1 MKLDVIGFGAINYDR
16 LYRVDRIVMC
26 DEESFITGLVEAP
39 GGSAANTIVALAR
52 LGRKVGYVGRVGCDR
67 EGQFLLN
74 DLEQENVDTTGV
86 SISDRERSGVVIG
99 FVDGKGERAMYVN
112 PGANDTLNV
121 TEKIIRYV
129 NRASVLHLTSFVGKQ
144 PFDGQKLVLE
154 NLSKVRVSFDPGVL
168 YARKT
173 TGQLKP
179 ILQQCDV
186 MFPNER
192 EVKLLTGM
200 EYKAGAQKLIDEG
213 VKVVAVKLGKRG
225 SYVTNGSE
233 QYLIEPYRINVVDT
247 TGAGDAYCAGFLHGL
262 LNGKDLKCCGQLGNL
277 VAAHKIEKA
286 GAREGLPRLID
297 LPESY
302 R

>member
-1 MKLDVIGFGAINYDR
+1 LKLDVIGFGAINYDR

-39 GGSAANTIVALAR
+39 GGSAANTVVALAR

-67 EGQFLLN
+67 EGQFLLS
-74 DLEQENVDTTGV
+74 DLERENVDTAGV

-99 FVDGKGERAMYVN
+99 FVDEKGERAMYVS
-112 PGANDTLNV
+112 PGANDTLNM

-129 NRASVLHLTSFVGKQ
+129 NRAKVLHLTSFVGKQ
-144 PFDGQKLVLE
+144 PFDGQKQVLE

-168 YARKT
+168 YARKAK
-173 TGQLKP
+173 GELKP
-179 ILQQCDV
+179 ILQQTDV

-192 EVKLLTGM
+192 EVKLLTGA

-213 VKVVAVKLGKRG
+213 AKIVAVKLGKKG
-225 SYVTNGSE
+225 SYVTNGRE
-233 QYLIEPYRINVVDT
+233 QYLVEPYRVNVVDT

-262 LNGKDLKCCGQLGNL
+262 LSGKDLKSCGQLGNL

-286 GAREGLPRLID
+286 GAREGLPRLRD
-297 LPESY
+297 LPESH

>member
-99 FVDGKGERAMYVN
+99 FVDGKGERAMYVS